1 MYQAATISGARLCSG
16 LPGVA
21 LKPVGT
27 TTPAGTVAAVK
38 LMAPLLGSEPNVPAP
53 GAHMSVSGASAETDS
68 APSRPQPPSGCVQ
81 RICGIR
87 DGPGLPI
94 RPPNSRLS
102 IAASES
108 LKFELAWPN

>member
-1 MYQAATISGARLCSG
+1 MYQAVTISGARLCSG

-21 LKPVGT
+21 LA
-27 TTPAGTVAAVK
+27 PAGSNAVNGAVAGVKVTAVV
-38 LMAPLLGSEPNVPAP
+38 GFEPKELPAP
-53 GAHMSVSGASAETDS
+53 GAHISVSGASAETDS
-68 APSRPQPPSGCVQ
+68 APSRPQRSSGSVQ

-102 IAASES
+102 IAESES
-108 LKFELAWPN
+108 LKFELA